1 MIEND
6 LSTSL
11 SKGENNNSSLLTRN
25 ELRKLKKVQL
35 KKLQAQQVIERIEK
49 APFKKIFSSEPTQ
62 YLCLTN
68 ICFGGIGGVTTEKI
82 SNIFKSFNGY
92 LGLKLTHG
100 KPYSFII
107 FNTPSDAS
115 RARETLNEKPCDDL
129 DGKMM
134 FIEYVNLTYNNFIN
148 QIKNS
153 DKVEIPGLILIE
165 DFITVKQE
173 KNILQHVYSTK
184 SWIPVQDRIVLH
196 YGYSFNYDL
205 NEVGPKLSNLELPSY
220 MNPLLEK
227 LNKLFPSMPKF
238 EQLTIQL
245 YPVGTGIP
253 PHMDHHSSFGP
264 NVIAFSL
271 ENPVIMEFKNLK
283 TDKVVNIDL
292 PRRSLMMLKD
302 DVRYAWSHAVRA
314 RKSDL
319 LENGQVR
326 ERGQRISLTLR
337 TVNPDR
343 ICKCSWPELC
353 DRNINSKS

>member
-100 KPYSFII
+100 
-107 FNTPSDAS
+107 
-115 RARETLNEKPCDDL
+115 
-129 DGKMM
+129 
-134 FIEYVNLTYNNFIN
+134 
-148 QIKNS
+148 KNS

>member
-35 KKLQAQQVIERIEK
+35 KKIQAQQVIERIEK

-100 KPYSFII
+100 K
-107 FNTPSDAS
+107 
-115 RARETLNEKPCDDL
+115 
-129 DGKMM
+129 
-134 FIEYVNLTYNNFIN
+134 
-148 QIKNS
+148 NS

-205 NEVGPKLSNLELPSY
+205 NEVGTKLSNLELPSY

>member
-1 MIEND
+1 MITTMEND
-6 LSTSL
+6 SSTL
-11 SKGENNNSSLLTRN
+11 PSKGVNDNSSLLTRN

-35 KKLQAQQVIERIEK
+35 KKLQAHQVIERIEK
-49 APFKKIFSSEPTQ
+49 TPLKKIFSSEPTQ

-68 ICFGGIGGVTTEKI
+68 ICFGGIGGVTTEKL
-82 SNIFKSFNGY
+82 SNIFNSFNGY

-115 RARETLNEKPCDDL
+115 RARESLNEKPCDDL
-129 DGKMM
+129 NGKTM
-134 FIEYVNLTYNNFIN
+134 FIEPNIN
-148 QIKNS
+148 KRI
-153 DKVEIPGLILIE
+153 
-165 DFITVKQE
+165 
-173 KNILQHVYSTK
+173 YY
-184 SWIPVQDRIVLH
+184 VQDRIVLH
-196 YGYSFNYDL
+196 YGYSFDYNL
-205 NEVGPKLSNLELPSY
+205 NEVGIKLSDLEFPSY
-220 MNPLLEK
+220 MNPLIEK

-245 YPVGTGIP
+245 YPIGTGIP

-271 ENPVIMEFKNLK
+271 ENSVIMEFKNLK

-292 PRRSLMMLKD
+292 PRRSLMILKD
-302 DVRYAWSHAVRA
+302 DARYAWSHAIRA

-319 LENGQVR
+319 LENGRVR

-343 ICKCSWPELC
+343 ICKCYWPELC

>member
-100 KPYSFII
+100 K
-107 FNTPSDAS
+107 
-115 RARETLNEKPCDDL
+115 
-129 DGKMM
+129 
-134 FIEYVNLTYNNFIN
+134 
-148 QIKNS
+148 NS

-205 NEVGPKLSNLELPSY
+205 NEVGTKLSNLELPSY